1 MKMRVVFA
9 LGGLALASAYAPPSG
24 SMLARPALSARA
36 SGLPRFPWPLATSCL
51 PRERKKENSET
62 GDMRV
67 RWRCLPAPT
76 GGASHARVRACCL
89 FQGASCAARAVCSQ
103 KWAITW
109 STRRLPRALLISSAA
124 HPSCASTRF
133 RRRAPKPRS
142 ERIRRGHR
150 GRGPCRQPY

>member
-1 MKMRVVFA
+1 MRVAFA
-9 LGGLALASAYAPPSG
+9 LGGLALASAYAPSLAPSG
-24 SMLARPALSARA
+24 SMLARPAISAPA
-36 SGLPRFPWPLATSCL
+36 SGVPRFPGPRAT
-51 PRERKKENSET
+51 
-62 GDMRV
+62 RV
-67 RWRCLPAPT
+67 YRVNGRTRILRQGTCARLPAPA
-76 GGASHARVRACCL
+76 GCASYAHVRACCL
-89 FQGASCAARAVCSQ
+89 PQGAPFAARAVCSQ

-150 GRGPCRQPY
+150 GRGPCRHPY